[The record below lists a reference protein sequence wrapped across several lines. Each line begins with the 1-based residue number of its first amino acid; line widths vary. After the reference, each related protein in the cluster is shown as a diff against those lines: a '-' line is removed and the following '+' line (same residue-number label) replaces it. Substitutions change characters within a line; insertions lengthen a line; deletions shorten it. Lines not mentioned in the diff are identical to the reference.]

1 MKYNLET
8 MLRRIDNGGTVL
20 RGRGELVDTRYY
32 FGTDMLASAQGI
44 TNDGRFF
51 YCTGTVK
58 AAGFSG
64 LSAIDIETGT
74 IVMRQERYMPRELSA
89 IGCDHYGGCTYFDA
103 KIYVAVEDK
112 NRANPC
118 IAVFSAEDLTFT
130 GQFVILPDEI
140 QPDGNLPWCAADKE
154 NRLLYTGYF
163 YHCDHINVFDIDTL
177 EFIKHIPIS
186 RVVEHTQGAEMHG
199 GLIYISCHD
208 TWAKKH
214 IFSIDPA
221 TGKVT
226 PVMERAEGR
235 IITESEGM
243 TIVETEEG
251 LHLYQLDVLYPF
263 GLAVRKYRI

>member
-1 MKYNLET
+1 MKNT
-8 MLRRIDNGGTVL
+8 FANMLRRLDDGGAVL

-58 AAGFSG
+58 AAGFTG

-74 IVMRQERYMPRELSA
+74 VVMRQERYMPPELAA
-89 IGCDHYGGCTYFDA
+89 IGCDHYGGCTYFEK

-112 NRANPC
+112 HRANPC
-118 IAVFSAEDLTFT
+118 IAVFSADDLRFT
-130 GQFVILPDEI
+130 GQFTVLPDTI
-140 QPDGNLPWCAADKE
+140 QPNGNLPWCAADKE

-163 YHCDHINVFDIDTL
+163 NHCDHINVFNIDTL
-177 EFIKHIPIS
+177 IFIKHIPIS

-226 PVMERAEGR
+226 PVTERAEGR
-235 IITESEGM
+235 IITESEGI
-243 TIVETEEG
+243 TIVENEDG
-251 LHLYQLDVLYPF
+251 LFFYQLDVLYPF
-263 GLAVRKYRI
+263 GLAIRKYRM